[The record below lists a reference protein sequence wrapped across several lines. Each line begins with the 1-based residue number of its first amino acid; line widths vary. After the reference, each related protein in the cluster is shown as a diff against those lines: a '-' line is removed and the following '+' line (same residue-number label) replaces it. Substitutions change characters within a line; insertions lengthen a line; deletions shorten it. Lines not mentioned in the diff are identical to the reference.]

1 MILRVES
8 FFLEASLC
16 LGRMATGF
24 NWAIS
29 LTVPVTAVVAV
40 TSVVTRTVLRW
51 LAIPLQLTWFV
62 LLAAGCELECTDG
75 FDTEPWPLSRS
86 HPSGS
91 LSVFIC
97 CVTVKEKMRLHVS
110 CGQQTPIVDPKG
122 FWMICFNCNFVFI
135 SSIQLGVK
143 LWYWPFSF
151 IIDCS
156 E

>member
-51 LAIPLQLTWFV
+51 LAIPLQLTWLV

-75 FDTEPWPLSRS
+75 FDTEP
-86 HPSGS
+86 
-91 LSVFIC
+91 
-97 CVTVKEKMRLHVS
+97 
-110 CGQQTPIVDPKG
+110 
-122 FWMICFNCNFVFI
+122 
-135 SSIQLGVK
+135 
-143 LWYWPFSF
+143 
-151 IIDCS
+151 
-156 E
+156 